1 VRSRRSEWD
10 LQDPE
15 DVAWVTEWQLL
26 LAAPWAPVGD
36 ESPVTADRRPEPG
49 NRWWG
54 VTVTL
59 GSASHRV
66 RLPVRDLG
74 KLIAWCHSVAFPS
87 ELARLP
93 ASIRA
98 SALAVRA
105 ALRKGLSAVNP
116 LEGMGYAPPEP
127 GHSRG

>member
-1 VRSRRSEWD
+1 M
-10 LQDPE
+10 
-15 DVAWVTEWQLL
+15 
-26 LAAPWAPVGD
+26 AAPWAPVG
-36 ESPVTADRRPEPG
+36 EECPVTADPHPEPG

-59 GSASHRV
+59 GNVSHRV

-74 KLIAWCHSVAFPS
+74 KLIAWCHSIAFPS
-87 ELARLP
+87 ELASLP
-93 ASIRA
+93 TSIRA

-116 LEGMGYAPPEP
+116 LERMGYAPPEP
-127 GHSRG
+127 GRSRG